1 MTRRIRTLAV
11 ILMLFVGGIVGVT
24 AELSTEHSVDITG
37 SMNIPAQTVETEWG
51 EATITEVGK
60 KESGETLELSTDAP
74 ENESYAIRILDSEE
88 RNLETDFID
97 DGGDV
102 QRDFILNRYDPGTYV
117 VALTQDDGDTA
128 VEVEPFIIKGYT
140 VDQSVRDVT
149 KGEAITVDIQLT
161 DVTDDPANPQA
172 VNVTLFGNGV
182 TRSTEATRTDENS
195 YQANFSTDG
204 LSTESYDVYTG
215 VETDGDVYGYNELIG
230 LSDSTS
236 VTIEDSETETETQTP
251 ESPTET
257 DNAGGGSSAEDSETA
272 SQTTEKESTRTT
284 QISPSSVT
292 TQSNATES
300 TQAETQRQTQTSEP
314 TAVET
319 APQTEPEPQPQS
331 TPSNTESTSVTTSSE
346 VPIFPSAG
354 IIILCG
360 TLIGILHRLRHSE

>member
-1 MTRRIRTLAV
+1 M
-11 ILMLFVGGIVGVT
+11 
-24 AELSTEHSVDITG
+24 
-37 SMNIPAQTVETEWG
+37 
-51 EATITEVGK
+51 
-60 KESGETLELSTDAP
+60 
-74 ENESYAIRILDSEE
+74 
-88 RNLETDFID
+88 
-97 DGGDV
+97 
-102 QRDFILNRYDPGTYV
+102 
-117 VALTQDDGDTA
+117 
-128 VEVEPFIIKGYT
+128 
-140 VDQSVRDVT
+140 RDVT

-182 TRSTEATRTDENS
+182 TRSAEATKTDGNS

-215 VETDGDVYGYNELIG
+215 VEIDGDVYGYNELIG

-272 SQTTEKESTRTT
+272 SQTSEKESTGTA

-292 TQSNATES
+292 
-300 TQAETQRQTQTSEP
+300 TQAETQRQTQTSEL

-319 APQTEPEPQPQS
+319 APQTEPQPQS
-331 TPSNTESTSVTTSSE
+331 TPSNAESTSVTTSSE
-346 VPIFPSAG
+346 VRIFPSAG